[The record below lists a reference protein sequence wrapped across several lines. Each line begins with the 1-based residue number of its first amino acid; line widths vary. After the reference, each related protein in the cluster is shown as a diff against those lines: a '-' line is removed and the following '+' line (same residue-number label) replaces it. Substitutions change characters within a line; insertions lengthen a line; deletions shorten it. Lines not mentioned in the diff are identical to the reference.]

1 MTVLSL
7 LGRWL
12 ACACLCI
19 ASLSMAQVGP
29 VAQAAFATPGL
40 REWVRVRG
48 GADQVVVTT
57 AGDAYALDRSNHLW
71 RLPQEAIKGRDWHA
85 WQMQPAQFSKIR
97 ATLDGSVWGMD
108 AERVLYRLSGSVWR
122 PVAQDVVDVSAT
134 PDGNVMLLLEGGRL
148 VSSDPSQV
156 LSAPVSDATPQQLL
170 MDEHGLPW
178 LLYPSGQVWRW
189 NGQHWA
195 EVARAKEGLR
205 QVSVGLD
212 GTVVALNDQGRL
224 RVRRTATGQWEPGA
238 STFERLGIQ
247 ASTLAV
253 GPQGQ
258 LWLVDAQGE
267 LFAELSSQAEE
278 AKPAV
283 APALFTRLL
292 TWRQV
297 GGQSLAVSLGADGS
311 AFSLAKNGAVWQWK
325 GEDQWSLVNGQFQ
338 ALAAGVKGTAWGLD
352 ARQHVFALN
361 KGQWLELPGL
371 ARAIAAGQNNTVW
384 AITPDDAL
392 VRWVSNASRW
402 ERLGSV
408 PPGAQ
413 TLAMGPGDV
422 PWVILNQG
430 GVQFFQAGRWME
442 VPGIEAASLSVGM
455 DGTVY
460 ATDRLD
466 QSIQWLDKRDMSWK
480 PATGKALAI
489 AVGPTGSPWVVA
501 PGQRLMASG
510 RFLREEAQ
518 QRFEAQQRAQEP
530 PKPVLTITTAPL
542 PTSQKSLSFQ
552 TLPSQDMR
560 FQDIGIGNNGAVFA
574 LGGDGSLFCF
584 SNASQRFMLA
594 ALSQA
599 KRIAV
604 NAAGQPWLLNAS
616 GVVTHFDKTAW
627 VTVPEFIGQDL
638 AIGPDGQVWA
648 VDTQGES
655 YRYATATQ
663 RFERM
668 TVASAD
674 APVKAQ
680 RIAGANGN
688 IYWVVTQDKQLVRC
702 DKGDCRVQ
710 LIGVSDVAVSPDNT
724 VFALDLLGSV
734 RRFNPS
740 TKQYDK
746 QNGVGVSIAVGPQ
759 GLPWLVTSEG
769 RVSYAGLFNTSSR
782 VVNTDSCAAQFSQAP
797 APVQPPSATL
807 QVQDVTATLVPG
819 GSLNL
824 LSAGTLNGRP
834 VVAGDVLVTLN
845 TLSPLLSV
853 RDGVLTLASGTAAG
867 TMLNATFS
875 ICPLR
880 TVGVCATGK
889 ITLTASA
896 NSSSQPTP
904 VATQTVPSAP
914 LSVSASPGP
923 TQAVVS
929 FNAPAN
935 LGGSPIT
942 SYTVT
947 ASPGGQAASG
957 SASPITVTG
966 LTNGTAY
973 TFTVVATNAMGS
985 GPASLPSAAVT
996 PVQVVLTVPG
1006 APTAVGATAGLA
1018 RATVSF
1024 ATPANTGGSAI
1035 TSYTVTSNPGG
1046 FTGTGT
1052 TSPIVVNSPAG
1063 LSATTAY
1070 TFTVVANNAQGSS
1083 VASAP
1088 SPAVTPLADVPNAPT
1103 AVTAVAGPQVGINAA
1118 QVSFTPPVYTG
1129 GLPISSYLV
1138 ETTQGGVSQS
1148 GTGSPVLLT
1157 GLQSGVPLNFTV
1169 KAINSGVLTSAASTA
1184 ASAVTPAN
1192 VPNAPTGASMVV
1204 NSVGGLDLY
1213 YTVAADNG
1221 SAITSTTIT
1230 GGVGPNVTTLSVPG
1244 AAPAMPQSVGSC
1256 SLYSPGVTFQFS
1268 ITATNAMGTSAA
1280 TTVTATCP

>member
-1 MTVLSL
+1 
-7 LGRWL
+7 
-12 ACACLCI
+12 
-19 ASLSMAQVGP
+19 
-29 VAQAAFATPGL
+29 
-40 REWVRVRG
+40 
-48 GADQVVVTT
+48 VVVTT
-57 AGDAYALDRSNHLW
+57 AGDAYALDRSGHLW
-71 RLPQEAIKGRDWHA
+71 RLTQESIKGRDWHA

-97 ATLDGSVWGMD
+97 ATLDGAVWGLD
-108 AERVLYRLSGSVWR
+108 ADRVLYRFSGSVWR

-148 VSSDPSQV
+148 VSSDPTQV
-156 LSAPVSDATPQQLL
+156 LSTPVSDAAPQQLL

-195 EVARAKEGLR
+195 EVARVQEGLR

-224 RVRRTATGQWEPGA
+224 RVRRAATGQWEPGT

-253 GPQGQ
+253 GPQGR
-258 LWLVDAQGE
+258 LWLVDTQGE
-267 LFAELSSQAEE
+267 LFAELSTPAEE

-297 GGQSLAVSLGADGS
+297 GGQSLAVSLGVDGS

-352 ARQHVFALN
+352 ARGHVFALHS
-361 KGQWLELPGL
+361 GLWLELPGL
-371 ARAIAAGQNNTVW
+371 ARAIAAGQNNTLW

-392 VRWVSNASRW
+392 VRWIASASRW

-422 PWVILNQG
+422 PWVILGQG
-430 GVQFFQAGRWME
+430 GVQFFQGGRWID
-442 VPGIEAASLSVGM
+442 VPGIEAASLGVGM

-460 ATDRLD
+460 ATDRQD

-501 PGQRLMASG
+501 PGWQLMASG

-518 QRFEAQQRAQEP
+518 QRLEAQQRSQEP

-542 PTSQKSLSFQ
+542 PTLQKSLSFQ
-552 TLPSQDMR
+552 TLPSQDMK
-560 FQDIGIGNNGAVFA
+560 FQDIGIGSNGAVFA

-584 SNASQRFMLA
+584 SNPSQRFMPA
-594 ALSQA
+594 SLSQA

-616 GVVTHFDKTAW
+616 GAVTHFDKSAW

-638 AIGPDGQVWA
+638 AIGPDDQVWA

-655 YRYATATQ
+655 YRYASANKH
-663 RFERM
+663 FERM

-674 APVKAQ
+674 VPVKAR

-688 IYWVVTQDKQLVRC
+688 IYWVVTQDNQLVRC

-782 VVNTDSCAAQFSQAP
+782 TVNTDTCAAQFSQAP

-819 GSLNL
+819 SSLNL

-867 TMLNATFS
+867 TVLNATFS

-880 TVGVCATGK
+880 TVGACATGK
-889 ITLTASA
+889 ITLAAS
-896 NSSSQPTP
+896 SP
-904 VATQTVPSAP
+904 QTVPSAP
-914 LSVSASPGP
+914 LTVSASPGSA
-923 TQAVVS
+923 QAVVS
-929 FNAPAN
+929 FSAPAN
-935 LGGSPIT
+935 LGGAPMI

-947 ASPGGQAASG
+947 ASPGGQTARGTS
-957 SASPITVTG
+957 SPITVTG
-966 LTNGTAY
+966 LSNGTTY
-973 TFTVVATNAMGS
+973 TFTVVAANAVGN

-996 PVQVVLTVPG
+996 PMAYAPG
-1006 APTAVGATAGLA
+1006 APTE
-1018 RATVSF
+1018 
-1024 ATPANTGGSAI
+1024 
-1035 TSYTVTSNPGG
+1035 
-1046 FTGTGT
+1046 
-1052 TSPIVVNSPAG
+1052 
-1063 LSATTAY
+1063 
-1070 TFTVVANNAQGSS
+1070 
-1083 VASAP
+1083 
-1088 SPAVTPLADVPNAPT
+1088 
-1103 AVTAVAGPQVGINAA
+1103 VTALAGPQAGINSAL
-1118 QVSFTPPVYTG
+1118 VFFKPPAYTG
-1129 GLPISSYLV
+1129 GLPITSYLV
-1138 ETTQGGVSQS
+1138 EATSGGASRS
-1148 GTGSPVLLT
+1148 GNSSPVLVT
-1157 GLQSGVPLNFTV
+1157 GLQSGVPLSFTV
-1169 KAINSGVLTSAASTA
+1169 KARNSALTSVASTA
-1184 ASAVTPAN
+1184 SNSVTPAN
-1192 VPNAPTGASMVV
+1192 VPDAPTGASITF
-1204 NSVGGLDLY
+1204 NSADGVELSYAVG
-1213 YTVAADNG
+1213 ANNG
-1221 SAITSTTIT
+1221 SAITHTTVT
-1230 GGVGPNVTTLSVPG
+1230 GISPAAFTLSVPG
-1244 AAPAMPQSVGSC
+1244 ASPAMPQSVGSYT
-1256 SLYSPGVTFQFS
+1256 SYPSTTFQLS

-1280 TTVTATCP
+1280 TTVSAESPAPTPGTTSPGTTAPGTTGP

>member
-1 MTVLSL
+1 MTLLSL
-7 LGRWL
+7 WVRWVS
-12 ACACLCI
+12 CACLCLSCWNI
-19 ASLSMAQVGP
+19 ALAAP
-29 VAQAAFATPGL
+29 AAQAAFATPGL

-48 GADQVVVTT
+48 GAEQVVVTT
-57 AGDAYALDRSNHLW
+57 AGDAYVLDRSNHLW
-71 RLPQEAIKGRDWHA
+71 RLTQEAIKARDWHG
-85 WQMQPAQFSKIR
+85 WQMQPAQFAKIR
-97 ATLDGSVWGMD
+97 ATLDGAVWGMD

-134 PDGNVMLLLEGGRL
+134 PDGNVMLLLEDGRL
-148 VSSDPSQV
+148 VSSDPTQV
-156 LSAPVSDATPQQLL
+156 LSAPVSDAAPQQLL

-178 LLYPSGQVWRW
+178 LLYPSGQLWRW

-195 EVARAKEGLR
+195 EVARVQEGLR

-212 GTVVALNDQGRL
+212 GTVVALNNQGHL
-224 RVRRTATGQWEPGA
+224 RVRRASSGQWEPGA
-238 STFERLGIQ
+238 STIERLGIQ

-253 GPQGQ
+253 GPQGR
-258 LWLVDAQGE
+258 LWLIDTQGE

-311 AFSLAKNGAVWQWK
+311 AFSLAQNGAVWQWK

-392 VRWVSNASRW
+392 V
-402 ERLGSV
+402 V

-422 PWVILNQG
+422 PWVILGQG
-430 GVQFFQAGRWME
+430 GVQFFQGGRWME
-442 VPGIEAASLSVGM
+442 VPGIEAASLGVGM

-460 ATDRLD
+460 ATHRQD
-466 QSIQWLDKRDMSWK
+466 QSIHWLDKRDMSWK
-480 PATGKALAI
+480 PATGKALFI

-530 PKPVLTITTAPL
+530 VKPVLTITTAPL

-560 FQDIGIGNNGAVFA
+560 FQDIGIGSNGAVFA

-584 SNASQRFMLA
+584 SNASQRFLLA

-616 GVVTHFDKTAW
+616 GVVTHFDKTVW
-627 VTVPEFIGQDL
+627 LTVPEFIGQDL

-648 VDTQGES
+648 VDMQGES
-655 YRYATATQ
+655 YRYAAATQ

-746 QNGVGVSIAVGPQ
+746 QNGVGVAIAVGPQ
-759 GLPWLVTSEG
+759 GLPWLVTTEG

-807 QVQDVTATLVPG
+807 QVRDITAALVPG
-819 GSLNL
+819 SSLNL
-824 LSAGTLNGRP
+824 LSAGTLNARP

-845 TLSPLLSV
+845 SLSPMLSL
-853 RDGVLTLASGTAAG
+853 REGVLTLASGTAVG
-867 TMLNATFS
+867 TVLNATFS

-880 TVGVCATGK
+880 TVGACATGK
-889 ITLTASA
+889 ITLTAS
-896 NSSSQPTP
+896 SP
-904 VATQTVPSAP
+904 QTVPSAP
-914 LSVSASPGP
+914 LSVSASPGSA
-923 TQAVVS
+923 QAVVS
-929 FNAPAN
+929 FNAPTN
-935 LGGSPIT
+935 LGGAPIT
-942 SYTVT
+942 RYTVT
-947 ASPGGQAASG
+947 ASPGGQTASG
-957 SASPITVTG
+957 TASPITVTG
-966 LTNGTAY
+966 LSNGTA
-973 TFTVVATNAMGS
+973 
-985 GPASLPSAAVT
+985 
-996 PVQVVLTVPG
+996 
-1006 APTAVGATAGLA
+1006 
-1018 RATVSF
+1018 
-1024 ATPANTGGSAI
+1024 
-1035 TSYTVTSNPGG
+1035 
-1046 FTGTGT
+1046 
-1052 TSPIVVNSPAG
+1052 
-1063 LSATTAY
+1063 
-1070 TFTVVANNAQGSS
+1070 
-1083 VASAP
+1083 
-1088 SPAVTPLADVPNAPT
+1088 
-1103 AVTAVAGPQVGINAA
+1103 
-1118 QVSFTPPVYTG
+1118 
-1129 GLPISSYLV
+1129 
-1138 ETTQGGVSQS
+1138 
-1148 GTGSPVLLT
+1148 
-1157 GLQSGVPLNFTV
+1157 
-1169 KAINSGVLTSAASTA
+1169 
-1184 ASAVTPAN
+1184 
-1192 VPNAPTGASMVV
+1192 
-1204 NSVGGLDLY
+1204 
-1213 YTVAADNG
+1213 
-1221 SAITSTTIT
+1221 
-1230 GGVGPNVTTLSVPG
+1230 
-1244 AAPAMPQSVGSC
+1244 
-1256 SLYSPGVTFQFS
+1256 
-1268 ITATNAMGTSAA
+1268 
-1280 TTVTATCP
+1280 